1 MLSTIWCLS
10 RQAKNAS
17 RACQQWARRSRFG
30 ASKAPS
36 GEGVGGGG
44 EVCGGVVKRP
54 ILGGERGWCDGA
66 AGGGCWW
73 GRSVESWLK
82 VWKKSTWRAQV
93 WEKSLDRNGIRGK
106 RS

>member
-66 AGGGCWW
+66 AGGGLLV
-73 GRSVESWLK
+73 GTVGGIVVKGMEEIDLAGSSVGK
-82 VWKKSTWRAQV
+82 VF
-93 WEKSLDRNGIRGK
+93 G
-106 RS
+106 